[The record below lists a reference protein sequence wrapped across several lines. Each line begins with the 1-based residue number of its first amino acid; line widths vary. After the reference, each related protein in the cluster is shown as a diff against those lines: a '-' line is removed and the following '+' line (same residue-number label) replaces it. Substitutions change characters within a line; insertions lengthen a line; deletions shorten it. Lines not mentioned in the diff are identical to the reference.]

1 MLVSEYAQWDMVLSI
16 VYSTWYCCAS
26 VLMCELLDLAID
38 ACASSRD
45 ARNTTGFLCDEY
57 RLNCLLVLLF
67 VNCRQTMKG
76 VKATRATG
84 TSTR

>member
-1 MLVSEYAQWDMVLSI
+1 MGLPI

-26 VLMCELLDLAID
+26 VRMCELLDLAIG
-38 ACASSRD
+38 ACASSWD

-57 RLNCLLVLLF
+57 RLICLEVLLF

-76 VKATRATG
+76 AKATRATG